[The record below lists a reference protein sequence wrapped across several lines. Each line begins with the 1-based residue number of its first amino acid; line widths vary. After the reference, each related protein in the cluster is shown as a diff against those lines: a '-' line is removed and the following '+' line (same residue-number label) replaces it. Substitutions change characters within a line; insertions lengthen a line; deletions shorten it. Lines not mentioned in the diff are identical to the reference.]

1 MTRPVRCS
9 VTVPVAGEPGAP
21 GDLASVRLCSPAA
34 LTPIDIAGS
43 GFVAAALQRWA
54 VLGTAAEVAHAP
66 DFKDVVASAVGVAEV
81 FDAGTGAA
89 CRAGR
94 GCRCRR
100 RASCVARWRCGVS

>member
-9 VTVPVAGEPGAP
+9 VVPVAGEPGAP

-34 LTPIDIAGS
+34 LTPIDIAGP

-89 CRAGR
+89 CFDR
-94 GCRCRR
+94 GF
-100 RASCVARWRCGVS
+100 VG